1 MKMNRIKTS
10 EANKSVVYNLTRNK
24 YQFRDDRT
32 IAQIA
37 IAYSLQ
43 LNKKFT
49 VEDFGKVDNKGKEYP
64 ESILGEINRK
74 SNDAIYHAVFN
85 QHYGRRLS
93 DDEFSKL
100 LKLHLDYGLEIFDRE
115 ILKTNKGKN
124 AHIDFLLSIINNSLT
139 LLSSLPKFSPT
150 FDQKELAAFSG
161 LLDIQLG
168 QQVNSGEMI
177 SIKLNDVN
185 QFDSQHIALAGMT
198 RSGKTQLVK
207 DILFQLSYKSEYQLK
222 FIFLDYKGE
231 GKSENLKDFL
241 DSTRCEFI
249 DIQSNPFKFNPLSY
263 INMTNERARDYNIR
277 SFRDTVASID
287 KRIGVKQ
294 KNNLEQALRNCFHRA
309 VRSGAY
315 PSIQDVN
322 DELSQ
327 IYELG
332 GLNPDTLTSILSELA
347 GGIFD
352 PNTTATD
359 KLFEKSIYLNLP
371 PTLPESVRQAAV
383 FLILN
388 YLLAEYISY
397 NDVKIS
403 ENRIKP
409 IRYVIVIDEA
419 HVYLKS
425 KNMVE
430 VLENLLRMIGSK
442 GVIVIL
448 LSQGIEEYRQ
458 KSFDFTSQI
467 KIPILLNIQNKDLKL
482 AKSFLGTPRSEHVL
496 QKALNDL
503 EGGKGVINFK
513 EPQLIE
519 VNQFWK
525 TIKKP

>member
-1 MKMNRIKTS
+1 MNRIKTS
-10 EANKSVVYNLTRNK
+10 EANKTVVYSLTKNK
-24 YQFRDDRT
+24 YQFKDDRT

-43 LNKKFT
+43 LNKTFS

-64 ESILGEINRK
+64 ESLLGEINRK
-74 SNDAIYHAVFN
+74 SNDGVYRAVFN
-85 QHYGRRLS
+85 QHYNRRLS
-93 DDEFSKL
+93 DEEFSKL
-100 LKLHLDYGLEIFDRE
+100 LKLHLDYGLEVLDRE

-124 AHIDFLLSIINNSLT
+124 SHIDFLLSIINNSLS

-150 FDQKELAAFSG
+150 FDQRELGAYND
-161 LLDIQLG
+161 LLEIELG
-168 QQVNSGEMI
+168 EIVETGEKI

-207 DILFQLSYKSEYQLK
+207 DILFQLSNRSEHQLK
-222 FIFLDYKGE
+222 FVFFDYKGE

-241 DSTRCEFI
+241 NSTRCEFI
-249 DIQSNPFKFNPLSY
+249 DIQSSPFRFNPLSY
-263 INMTNERARDYNIR
+263 INMSNERARDYNIR

-294 KNNLEQALRNCFHRA
+294 KNNLEQAIRNCFHRA
-309 VRSGAY
+309 IRSGTH
-315 PSIQDVN
+315 PSIKDVN

-327 IYELG
+327 IYESY
-332 GLNPDTLTSILSELA
+332 GLNPDTLTSILNELA

-352 PNTTATD
+352 PDTTITD
-359 KLFEKSIYLNLP
+359 KLFGKSIYLNLP

-388 YLLAEYISY
+388 YLLAEYINY

-403 ENRIKP
+403 ENKIKP

-458 KSFDFTSQI
+458 KSFDFTSQV
-467 KIPILLNIQNKDLKL
+467 KIPILLNVQNKDLKL
-482 AKSFLGTPRSEHVL
+482 AKSFLGTPRSDHVL
-496 QKALNDL
+496 QKALNGL
-503 EGGKGVINFK
+503 EGGKAVINFK

-525 TIKKP
+525 TAKTF